1 MEMRKEQ
8 KGPAAAGARRGP
20 LFNWRAFISVTT
32 AAAFLAMVISG
43 VVLFI
48 TPPGRIANW
57 TGWTIWSVT
66 KEEWGGLHI
75 WFSVIF
81 VTASFL
87 HLYLNWRSFVSY
99 FRGKMRRALALRVEW
114 AVALLLCVGG
124 GGATLGKVKPFSSF
138 LAWQEGIKNSWET
151 PAKRSPVPHA
161 ELLSL
166 SALAKTMEGISADA
180 MMKNLRAAGI
190 EVASA
195 EAVLGDLAKKAGRPA
210 IQVFEIA
217 TGQSGGGGSG
227 GGGGG
232 MGQMTLEQYC
242 GQMNM
247 KVEDAI
253 QKLRARGFKAEGG
266 MTMREIA
273 VSGGVMPPALR
284 GILAE

>member
-1 MEMRKEQ
+1 
-8 KGPAAAGARRGP
+8 
-20 LFNWRAFISVTT
+20 
-32 AAAFLAMVISG
+32 
-43 VVLFI
+43 
-48 TPPGRIANW
+48 
-57 TGWTIWSVT
+57 
-66 KEEWGGLHI
+66 
-75 WFSVIF
+75 
-81 VTASFL
+81 
-87 HLYLNWRSFVSY
+87 
-99 FRGKMRRALALRVEW
+99 
-114 AVALLLCVGG
+114 
-124 GGATLGKVKPFSSF
+124 
-138 LAWQEGIKNSWET
+138 
-151 PAKRSPVPHA
+151 
-161 ELLSL
+161 
-166 SALAKTMEGISADA
+166 
-180 MMKNLRAAGI
+180 MMKTLRAAGI